1 MPRFLPAL
9 VALLALPALAPAHAV
24 GVEAKLVGDAVRI
37 EAFFDDDTPAEGAK
51 VAVHDGANALIAE
64 GKTDATG
71 GWAFAVPPAGKYTV
85 RVDAGDGHAT
95 TTVVTV
101 PPHPVADATAIS
113 AGASRAAFT
122 GWQRWAAAAVG
133 LAGIAAGTVAVRRRL
148 RATAARSARG

>member
-24 GVEAKLVGDAVRI
+24 GVEAKLAGDTVRI
-37 EAFFDDDTPAEGAK
+37 DAFFDDDTPAGGAK
-51 VAVHDGANALIAE
+51 VTVRDGTGALVAE
-64 GKTDATG
+64 GETDAAG

-101 PPHPVADATAIS
+101 PPHPVADETAIS
-113 AGASRAAFT
+113 AGASRAAVT

-148 RATAARSARG
+148 RANALRSARG